1 LLLNPM
7 QQWTATETLNWLVD
21 DTTVGTLAV
30 AAAFAAGAVDG
41 RALSV
46 LVGPNEVLARQTLE
60 SMAIPL
66 ANVKPLLEKVE
77 RYAYPAALDRPPTRE
92 SCSRLEQPL
101 RVRQSIT
108 ITDVYSIND
117 VTMEFEVALQIET
130 IWSDDRVLYIPEST
144 DSELEGCKQ
153 LCLDRSINIIES
165 TRVPMEEKR
174 CCDRMWIPRVTYT
187 NAKETQ
193 VMRERKS

>member
-1 LLLNPM
+1 M

-30 AAAFAAGAVDG
+30 AAAFVAGAVDG

-46 LVGPNEVLARQTLE
+46 LVGPNEILARQTLE